1 MVAVLHWE
9 GFCWV
14 ACWASFVGPTYRT
27 LKDSEG
33 LQRTPNVF
41 WVNGRRPGSS
51 VDASSLRP

>member
-14 ACWASFVGPTYRT
+14 ACWASFVGPTYGT

-33 LQRTPNVF
+33 LQMDS
-41 WVNGRRPGSS
+41 GSTA
-51 VDASSLRP
+51 DARVRL